1 MFGAMA
7 VGRLLIC
14 HSGRDAA
21 IAGALQARLSS
32 IAATTVLD
40 WPDLQAGSDL
50 ATSPR
55 DAVGCVDLVIIL
67 WSEQSA
73 QSPWVRQ
80 ETQLALDAW
89 EDGRLL
95 LVRLDSTLPPLGLRD
110 VECLDVSQATEQAAV
125 ELIATRIRNQFAP
138 SALPAPAAGAD
149 RARRVRRAI
158 LLAACVLAL
167 GWSLAGLFF
176 YGSHLEPAPAPRPS
190 ETAPT
195 APAPAPAPVPAPAPA
210 PADQASLDLD
220 PALAMVAPALVLLLI
235 ALLVWRRFL
244 RLRRRGVASVARN
257 MATASASPPLFVS
270 YSHDDSSRVNELV
283 DALQHAGLGIWLDR
297 EQNAHGRRFAGPI
310 VEAIRGAKACAFM
323 CSSTAYASDHVVREL
338 YLADKYD
345 KPMIPVRL
353 ENALPTADFEYFFSG
368 LDFVSCDP
376 RDQCIAAI
384 QHRLIAIARIGNA
397 D

>member
-138 SALPAPAAGAD
+138 SALPAPAAGAN

-176 YGSHLEPAPAPRPS
+176 YGSHLEPAPAPPPG

-195 APAPAPAPVPAPAPA
+195 APAPA
-210 PADQASLDLD
+210 DQMGLDLG
-220 PALAMVAPALVLLLI
+220 PALAIVAPALVLLLI

-353 ENALPTADFEYFFSG
+353 EDALPTADFEYFFSG